1 MKINGN
7 TKIEYLFRKNDG
19 EEMKFMLTV
28 EQIEGSKPNFY
39 EQVKKMLKEVDE
51 KWEDWE
57 IVGRRIVEV
66 K

>member
-1 MKINGN
+1 MMNKNIAPS
-7 TKIEYLFRKNDG
+7 TKYGVWNKMRKEFQFG
-19 EEMKFMLTV
+19 IAEA
-28 EQIEGSKPNFY
+28 
-39 EQVKKMLKEVDE
+39 DE